1 MTSET
6 QPVLTGAQ
14 MAAEAA
20 ANQMQALQGEAHA
33 LHAAGDDA
41 GAAARQ
47 EWSALAGGQPV
58 YDAQGKRISQTG
70 NDYSVTHPTSGN
82 TMFFKATPKDVMDIV
97 HGRAL
102 EEDAARTQA
111 VAAASERTGAE
122 QSGSTPKIIGGLA
135 TRLFKK

>member
-6 QPVLTGAQ
+6 QPVLTGTQ

-20 ANQMQALQGEAHA
+20 ANQMQVLQGEAHA
-33 LHAAGDDA
+33 LHAAGDSA
-41 GAAARQ
+41 GAATKQ

-58 YDAQGKRISQTG
+58 YDAQGKRIPQLG
-70 NDYSVTHPTSGN
+70 NDYLVTHPTSGK
-82 TMFFKATPKDVMDIV
+82 TALFRAKPKDVMGIV

-111 VAAASERTGAE
+111 AEAASERTGA
-122 QSGSTPKIIGGLA
+122 GSTSKKLGGIA
-135 TRLFKK
+135 ARLINK